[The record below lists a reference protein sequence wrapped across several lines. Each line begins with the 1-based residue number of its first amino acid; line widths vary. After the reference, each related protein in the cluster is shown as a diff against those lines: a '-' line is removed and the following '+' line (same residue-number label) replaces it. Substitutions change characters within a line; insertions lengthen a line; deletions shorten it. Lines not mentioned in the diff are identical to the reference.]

1 MKLDLLKIVVL
12 AALVF
17 ALAFFSAPFFA
28 LRALKA
34 AAQAEDAGA
43 LAELVDFPAVRRSLT
58 TQLVPAR
65 QVSAE
70 PPSILSDPF
79 GAFRRAIEPL
89 KPPEPVVDRYLTPAG
104 LAALTEG
111 QAKLGYWDTRHA
123 RFRVAETGLTFERRT
138 LFGWKLT
145 HVQLRQ
151 PSTAHP
157 DESRDPAL

>member
-1 MKLDLLKIVVL
+1 MKLDLFRFAVL
-12 AALVF
+12 AAVLL

-28 LRALKA
+28 LRALRA
-34 AAQAEDAGA
+34 AAEAEDVGA

-65 QVSAE
+65 QVTAE

-79 GAFRRAIEPL
+79 GALRRAIEPL

-104 LAALTEG
+104 LSALSNG
-111 QAKLGYWDTRHA
+111 QPPAHAKLSYWDPHHA
-123 RFRVAETGLTFERRT
+123 RFRVGQTGLTFERRT

-145 HVQLRQ
+145 HVQLPQSER
-151 PSTAHP
+151 AHS
-157 DESRDPAL
+157 D

>member
-12 AALVF
+12 AALLF
-17 ALAFFSAPFFA
+17 ALTFFSAPFFA
-28 LRALKA
+28 FRALKA

-65 QVSAE
+65 QVTAE

-89 KPPEPVVDRYLTPAG
+89 KPPAPVVDRYLTPAG
-104 LAALTEG
+104 LAAMTQGSPRLS
-111 QAKLGYWDTRHA
+111 YWDTGRA
-123 RFRVAETGLTFERRT
+123 RIAVASEEPAERRT
-138 LFGWKLT
+138 VLTFQRHSLFGWKLA
-145 HVQLRQ
+145 HVQL
-151 PSTAHP
+151 PKAAS
-157 DESRDPAL
+157 